1 MGAMP
6 LMGMAN
12 PEKSRKINTAVYTV
26 PGLAVCKDFAGGFFF
41 EKKVLA

>member
-1 MGAMP
+1 MEAMP

-12 PEKSRKINTAVYTV
+12 PEKSRKINTAVCTAMGV
-26 PGLAVCKDFAGGFFF
+26 AVCKDFAGGFFL